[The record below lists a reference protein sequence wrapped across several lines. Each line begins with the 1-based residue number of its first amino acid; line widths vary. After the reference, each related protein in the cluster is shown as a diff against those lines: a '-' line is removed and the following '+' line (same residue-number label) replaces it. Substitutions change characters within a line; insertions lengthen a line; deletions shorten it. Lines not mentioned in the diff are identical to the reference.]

1 MKLFK
6 DMDWYEQ
13 SCAKLGFASKKIEFL
28 KEKKTF
34 DNDDL
39 IMLNLLLTVLKS
51 PMEYA
56 IAAIQESNGVTD
68 QNSYVPFKHNN
79 QKMRNYIRNVKT
91 RLGTD
96 SQEIIDALLELQSSD
111 IYNQFN
117 TMQNN
122 EKHGSINS
130 HNIQHTQ
137 HIGFAQIG
145 GLTFS
150 NVSFINN
157 GTKGIFI
164 ANENSEIDLTSNP
177 TYSYTQNLKF
187 NHNNEDVFEFLELI
201 HFRSSKFIEKVY
213 SFLNY
218 QTENPSSD
226 DQETRQVNE

>member
-6 DMDWYEQ
+6 DMNWYEQ
-13 SCAKLGFASKKIEFL
+13 SYEKLRFAGKKIECL
-28 KEKKTF
+28 KQQKTF

-68 QNSYVPFKHNN
+68 QKSYVPFKHNN

-96 SQEIIDALLELQSSD
+96 SQEIIDALLELQSND

-122 EKHGSINS
+122 EKHGSINF
-130 HNIQHTQ
+130 HDIQHTQ

-145 GLTFS
+145 GVTLS
-150 NVSFINN
+150 NISFVNN

-164 ANENSEIDLTSNP
+164 ANEDGEIDLTSNP
-177 TYSYTQNLKF
+177 TYSYNQSLKF

-201 HFRSSKFIEKVY
+201 HFRASKFIEKVH

-218 QTENPSSD
+218 HKETPSSD
-226 DQETRQVNE
+226 DQETRQVDK